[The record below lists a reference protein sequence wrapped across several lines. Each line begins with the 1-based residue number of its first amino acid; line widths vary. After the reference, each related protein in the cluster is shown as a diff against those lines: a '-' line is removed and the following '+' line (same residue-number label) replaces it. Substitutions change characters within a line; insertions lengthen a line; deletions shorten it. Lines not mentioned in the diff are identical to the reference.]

1 MIELRSDTFTLP
13 TPEMMAAAASAP
25 LGDDVWGED
34 PTAIALE
41 EKAARIMGK
50 EAAVFLSSGSQGNLA
65 AILSHTKRGDEVIVG
80 ERSHI
85 FNAEA
90 AGAAMVGGVQL
101 RTVPN
106 TRRGTVDGNALRR
119 AVRPVDIHYPP
130 TTLICVEN
138 TQNQCGGAVLAP
150 ADMAEIRS
158 VADDAGARVHL
169 DGARIFN
176 ASIALGIPPATLAET
191 ADSVTFCLS
200 KGLSA
205 PVGSLLCGSA
215 QFVERARKYRKML
228 GGGMRQVGVIAAPGI
243 VALDTMVERLADDH
257 ANARKIGIALNQVSG
272 VDVDLDILRT
282 NIVVVDFEGSG
293 RHAVGVVD
301 ALARHGVLAAP
312 VGKHRIR
319 LVTHRGVSSEDVA
332 LAIEILC
339 RELAGEEVAAAR

>member
-13 TPEMMAAAASAP
+13 TLEMMAAAASAP

-41 EKAARIMGK
+41 EKAARIMRK
-50 EAAVFLSSGSQGNLA
+50 ESAVFLSSGSQGNLA
-65 AILSHTKRGDEVIVG
+65 GILSHTKRGDEVIVG

-90 AGAAMVGGVQL
+90 AGAAMVGGVQF

-106 TRRGTVDGNALRR
+106 TKRGSLDGNALRR

-138 TQNQCGGAVLAP
+138 TQNQCGGAVLTP
-150 ADMAEIRS
+150 TDMAEIRG
-158 VADDAGARVHL
+158 VADEAGALVHL

-176 ASIALGIPPATLAET
+176 ASIALGIPPAILSDG

-215 QFVERARKYRKML
+215 EFVQRARKYRKML
-228 GGGMRQVGVIAAPGI
+228 GGGMRQVGVIAAPGML
-243 VALDTMVERLADDH
+243 ALDTMVERLADDH
-257 ANARKIGIALNQVSG
+257 ANARRIGTALNQLPG
-272 VDVDLDILRT
+272 VNVDLDVLQT
-282 NIVVVDFEGSG
+282 NIVVVDFEETGLL
-293 RHAVGVVD
+293 ADDVVD
-301 ALARHGVLAAP
+301 GLARQGVLAAA
-312 VGKHRIR
+312 VGKYRIR
-319 LVTHRGVSSEDVA
+319 LVTHRGVNSEDVDV
-332 LAIEILC
+332 AIEVL
-339 RELAGEEVAAAR
+339 RHELSREEVAAAR